1 MSEMIEKAKEIV
13 ETLTLTSD
21 QKEELVSIN
30 EHLERNE
37 LHIAF
42 LGKFSAGKSYLINEL
57 IERPGLLPTKVTETT
72 AIVTEVR
79 KSAKELAVAE
89 KISGT
94 QETLDLA
101 EIKNYIQGNNGIES
115 IEKLKVSVSTG
126 SLQED
131 IVLVDTPGRNTI
143 HESHIKMS
151 ENAILDA
158 EAAVYVLSTAGVSI
172 EDLLYLK
179 HISQL
184 QPNLYFVLNKI
195 DRLLQ
200 QDEGE
205 DLSDVILRIEDEL
218 ATALSIPF
226 TVYPVSAKEGYGME
240 ELRNVIFQSIVQ
252 NAQSLKQKA
261 AEQRMRGLIEKVKD
275 HLVTELH
282 FINTSIN
289 KGEVGLEEE
298 RAKILVDQEKI
309 ERLIEN
315 DRLETMEKWRD
326 IRRNKRSELESQK
339 IQLKQLMLKEL
350 ANIDSKGAAEQLALL
365 IQDEILSNRK
375 EFVDQTLAEMKE
387 QSKHDLQLQIVEI
400 EKVTTDIHI
409 PKPRLEELEQY
420 QQEQFLKLAGEVES
434 LQQKYQQLAEIPA
447 VEVDSALHEHQLQ
460 ELQDELLT
468 LRGKLDVP
476 YVAQF
481 VEREHSDA
489 NYYQEM
495 LTNIGKLADVAVMF
509 IPVAG
514 QAKAGTK
521 AAIEAGKLA
530 AKEGSKQVI
539 KESAKAA
546 SKEVAKVMAKEAG
559 KEIAQ
564 KTGEQLMKEKAVK
577 ALKLLSFEGIGE
589 KIGAAIDHNEGKTI
603 LVEDE
608 AYRSQFYKQKYEIEQ
623 TFMLKKRELN
633 QKMAQQAKSDQE
645 AKLQE
650 KQKQQLEALK
660 AEKERKLVELQSNQE
675 KAIQQAIADSYKTIA
690 EEEISAFI
698 NEQMILLDNWL
709 TAESLQIEHAVSAG
723 LQSYYKGQFEE
734 LEQQL
739 TQVESTYKENIEVLL
754 EQKAQITKQVGVCE
768 EYLGVVVS

>member
-1 MSEMIEKAKEIV
+1 MIEKAKQIL
-13 ETLTLTSD
+13 ETLTLTTD

-30 EHLERNE
+30 KHLERNE
-37 LHIAF
+37 LYIAF

-79 KSAKELAVAE
+79 KSAEELAVAE
-89 KISGT
+89 KVSGT

-101 EIKNYIQGNNGIES
+101 EIKKYIQGNNGIES
-115 IEKLKVSVSTG
+115 IEKFKVSVSTG
-126 SLQED
+126 SLPED

-143 HESHIKMS
+143 HESHIRMS

-158 EAAVYVLSTAGVSI
+158 EAAVYVLSTAGVSK

-205 DLSDVILRIEDEL
+205 DLSDVILRLEDEL
-218 ATALSIPF
+218 ATALSIPV
-226 TVYPVSAKEGYGME
+226 TVYSVSAKEGYGME
-240 ELRNVIFQSIVQ
+240 ELRNVIFQSIAQ
-252 NAQSLKQKA
+252 NAQSLKQTA

-298 RAKILVDQEKI
+298 RAKILADQEKI

-315 DRLETMEKWRD
+315 DRLKTMEKWHD
-326 IRRNKRSELESQK
+326 IRSNKRSQLESQK

-350 ANIDSKGAAEQLALL
+350 VNINSKGAAEQLALL

-375 EFVDQTLAEMKE
+375 EFIDQTLAEMKE
-387 QSKHDLQLQIVEI
+387 QSKHDLQLQIAEI

-409 PKPRLEELEQY
+409 PKPNLEELEQY

-434 LQQKYQQLAEIPA
+434 LQQKYQQLVEIPA
-447 VEVDSALHEHQLQ
+447 VDVDSALHEHQLQ
-460 ELQDELLT
+460 ELQDELQT
-468 LRGKLDVP
+468 LKGKLDVP

-481 VEREHSDA
+481 VERERSDA

-509 IPVAG
+509 VPVAG

-546 SKEVAKVMAKEAG
+546 SIEVAKVMAKEAG

-603 LVEDE
+603 LVEDG
-608 AYRSQFYKQKYEIEQ
+608 ANRSQFYKQKYEIEQ
-623 TFMLKKRELN
+623 TFMQKKRELN
-633 QKMAQQAKSDQE
+633 QKIAQQAKSVQE

-650 KQKQQLEALK
+650 QQKQQLEALK

-675 KAIQQAIADSYKTIA
+675 KAIQQAIADSYKAIA
-690 EEEISAFI
+690 EEKISVFI
-698 NEQMILLDNWL
+698 NEQMALLDNWL

-754 EQKAQITKQVGVCE
+754 EQKAQLTKQVDVCE